1 MFIEHEQLWIEH
13 IEVPKWVYEI
23 DDLETRLEHYSKGKR
38 ELAEDVERALLA
50 NDLEKALTL
59 VKYSLQRKANSY
71 GRKRLN
77 YWLDDS
83 DFESAFWEESRKI
96 VGNFCWTG
104 GYGKF
109 LLYETLLLSWDRE
122 AIDVIKK
129 ATRTYKGRV
138 FHTALPLSDE
148 FEKFY
153 PDPNV
158 NIEETVTNKLV
169 IEQFMKEQAITPK
182 ERMLLQT
189 MIAFPG
195 STLRELASM
204 LNLNKN
210 TISRMHAKIGE
221 KFKQFNDYAEG
232 MDESFLGVQI
242 LHNRAKSRGAYS
254 EKQLSCP
261 DFSMDGLHQNKIHS

>member
-1 MFIEHEQLWIEH
+1 MVLPMFIEDERLWIEH
-13 IEVPKWVYEI
+13 QELPKWVEEI

-59 VKYSLQRKANSY
+59 VKYSLQKKAKKY
-71 GRKRLN
+71 GEKWVN
-77 YWLDDS
+77 YWLDAS

-96 VGNFCWTG
+96 VANFSWTG

-109 LLYETLLLSWDRE
+109 LLYETLLLAWDRE
-122 AIDVIKK
+122 AIDVTKK
-129 ATRTYKGRV
+129 ATRTNKGRV

-148 FEKFY
+148 FEKYY

-158 NIEETVTNKLV
+158 NIEETVINKLV
-169 IEQFMKEQAITPK
+169 IEQFMNEQAVTPK
-182 ERMLLQT
+182 ERMLLQAI
-189 MIAFPG
+189 IAFPG

-210 TISRMHAKIGE
+210 TISRMNTRLGT
-221 KFKQFNDYAEG
+221 KFNQLYGYTEG

-242 LHNRAKSRGAYS
+242 LQNRAKSKGSYS
-254 EKQLSCP
+254 E
-261 DFSMDGLHQNKIHS
+261 NN